1 MVIVRGESHRQTY
14 KGFHLRQR
22 RLPLLKIC
30 GLRQPDQAAAIAGM
44 GVAAIG
50 VIAVQT
56 SPRFVLPEQRAELF
70 LAAKTASPACH
81 GVVVVADPQA
91 DDLKWLGS
99 GQGHDIL
106 QLHGQ
111 ESPERCQE
119 LRHGLGVKVW
129 KALRLREPADLTRA
143 ALYAHH
149 VDGLLLDAWAAD
161 QLGGT
166 GQRLPLEW
174 LRGFEPAVPW
184 WLAGGIAS
192 DALPEILSQVR
203 PNGLDVSSAVEK
215 SPGDKDLKRVADLV
229 RTINHYGYT
238 TNSITDD

>member
-1 MVIVRGESHRQTY
+1 M
-14 KGFHLRQR
+14 
-22 RLPLLKIC
+22 PLLKIC

-50 VIAVQT
+50 VIAVAS
-56 SPRFVLPEQRAELF
+56 SPRFVPPERRAELF
-70 LAAKTASPACH
+70 LAAKTARPSCL
-81 GVVVVADPQA
+81 GVLVVADPQA
-91 DDLKWLGS
+91 ADLDWLGG

-111 ESPERCQE
+111 ESAERCQE
-119 LRHGLGVKVW
+119 LRQSLGVKVW
-129 KALRLREPADLTRA
+129 KALRLRDRTDLNRA
-143 ALYAHH
+143 ALYAPH

-174 LRGFEPAVPW
+174 LQGFKPEVPW

-192 DALPEILSQVR
+192 QALPEILSRVR
-203 PNGLDVSSAVEK
+203 PDGLDVSSAVEK
-215 SPGDKDLKRVADLV
+215 SPGDKDLEGVAKLV
-229 RTINHYGYT
+229 RAVNHYG
-238 TNSITDD
+238 

>member
-1 MVIVRGESHRQTY
+1 MVIARGESHLQTY
-14 KGFHLRQR
+14 KGCHLGQR

-50 VIAVQT
+50 VIAVAS
-56 SPRFVLPEQRAELF
+56 SPRFVPPERRAELF
-70 LAAKTASPACH
+70 LAAKTARPSCL
-81 GVVVVADPQA
+81 GVLVVADPQA
-91 DDLKWLGS
+91 ADLDWLGG

-111 ESPERCQE
+111 ESAERCQE
-119 LRHGLGVKVW
+119 LRQRLGVKVW
-129 KALRLREPADLTRA
+129 KALRLRDRTDLNRA
-143 ALYAHH
+143 ALYAPH

-174 LRGFEPAVPW
+174 LQGFKPEVPW

-192 DALPEILSQVR
+192 QALPEILSRVR
-203 PNGLDVSSAVEK
+203 PDGLDVSSAVEK
-215 SPGDKDLKRVADLV
+215 SPGDKDLEGVAKLV
-229 RTINHYGYT
+229 RAVNHYG
-238 TNSITDD
+238 

>member
-1 MVIVRGESHRQTY
+1 M
-14 KGFHLRQR
+14 
-22 RLPLLKIC
+22 PLLKIC

-70 LAAKTASPACH
+70 RAAKTASPACL

-91 DDLKWLGS
+91 TDLEWLS
-99 GQGHDIL
+99 CDQGHDIL

-111 ESPERCQE
+111 ESAERCQE
-119 LRHGLGVKVW
+119 LRQSLGVKVW
-129 KALRLREPADLTRA
+129 KALRLRERADLTQA
-143 ALYAHH
+143 ILYAQH

-174 LRGFEPAVPW
+174 LQGFKPAVPW

-192 DALPEILSQVR
+192 NVLPEILSRVR
-203 PNGLDVSSAVEK
+203 PDGLDVSSAVEK
-215 SPGDKDLKRVADLV
+215 SPGDKDLDRVADLV
-229 RTINHYGYT
+229 RAINHYG
-238 TNSITDD
+238 NIADSVANH

>member
-1 MVIVRGESHRQTY
+1 M
-14 KGFHLRQR
+14 
-22 RLPLLKIC
+22 PLLKIC

-70 LAAKTASPACH
+70 RAAKTASPACL

-91 DDLKWLGS
+91 TDLEWLS
-99 GQGHDIL
+99 CDQGHDIL

-111 ESPERCQE
+111 ESAERCQE
-119 LRHGLGVKVW
+119 LRQSLGVKVW
-129 KALRLREPADLTRA
+129 KALRLRERADLTQA
-143 ALYAHH
+143 ILYAQH

-174 LRGFEPAVPW
+174 LQGFKPAVPW

-192 DALPEILSQVR
+192 NALPEILSRVR
-203 PNGLDVSSAVEK
+203 PDGLDVSSAVEK
-215 SPGDKDLKRVADLV
+215 SPGDKDLDRVADLV
-229 RTINHYGYT
+229 RAINHYGNT
-238 TNSITDD
+238 ADSVANH

>member
-1 MVIVRGESHRQTY
+1 VIARGESHLQTY
-14 KGFHLRQR
+14 KGCHLGQR

-50 VIAVQT
+50 VIAVAS
-56 SPRFVLPEQRAELF
+56 SPRFVPPERRAELF
-70 LAAKTASPACH
+70 LAAKTARPSCL
-81 GVVVVADPQA
+81 GVLVVADPQA
-91 DDLKWLGS
+91 ADLDWLGG

-111 ESPERCQE
+111 ESAERCQE
-119 LRHGLGVKVW
+119 LRQRLGVKVW
-129 KALRLREPADLTRA
+129 KALRLRDRTDLNRA
-143 ALYAHH
+143 ALYAPH

-174 LRGFEPAVPW
+174 LQGFKPEVPW

-192 DALPEILSQVR
+192 QALPEILSRVR
-203 PNGLDVSSAVEK
+203 PDGLDVSSAVEK
-215 SPGDKDLKRVADLV
+215 SPGDKDLEGVAKLV
-229 RTINHYGYT
+229 RAVNHYG
-238 TNSITDD
+238 

>member
-1 MVIVRGESHRQTY
+1 MIARGESHLQTY
-14 KGFHLRQR
+14 KGCHLGQR

-50 VIAVQT
+50 VIAVAS
-56 SPRFVLPEQRAELF
+56 SPRFVPPERRAELF
-70 LAAKTASPACH
+70 LAAKTARPSCL
-81 GVVVVADPQA
+81 GVLVVADPQA
-91 DDLKWLGS
+91 ADLDWLGG

-111 ESPERCQE
+111 ESAERCQE
-119 LRHGLGVKVW
+119 LRQRLGVKVW
-129 KALRLREPADLTRA
+129 KALRLRDRTDLNRA
-143 ALYAHH
+143 ALYAPH

-174 LRGFEPAVPW
+174 LQGFKPEVPW

-192 DALPEILSQVR
+192 QALPEILSRVR
-203 PNGLDVSSAVEK
+203 PDGLDVSSAVEK
-215 SPGDKDLKRVADLV
+215 SPGDKDLEGVAKLV
-229 RTINHYGYT
+229 RAVNHYG
-238 TNSITDD
+238 

>member
-1 MVIVRGESHRQTY
+1 MVIARGEGHRQTY
-14 KGFHLRQR
+14 KGCHLGQR

-50 VIAVQT
+50 VIAVAS
-56 SPRFVLPEQRAELF
+56 SPRFVAPDRRAELF
-70 LAAKTASPACH
+70 LAAKTARPACL
-81 GVVVVADPQA
+81 GVLVVADPQA
-91 DDLKWLGS
+91 ADLDWLGG

-111 ESPERCQE
+111 ESAERCQE
-119 LRHGLGVKVW
+119 LRQSLGVKVW
-129 KALRLREPADLTRA
+129 KALRLRDRTDLNRA
-143 ALYAHH
+143 ALYAPH
-149 VDGLLLDAWAAD
+149 VDGLLLDAWVAD

-174 LRGFEPAVPW
+174 LQGFKPEVPW

-192 DALPEILSQVR
+192 QALPEILSRVR
-203 PNGLDVSSAVEK
+203 PDGLDVSSAVEK
-215 SPGDKDLKRVADLV
+215 SPGDKDLEGVAKLV
-229 RTINHYGYT
+229 RAVNHYE
-238 TNSITDD
+238 

>member
-1 MVIVRGESHRQTY
+1 M
-14 KGFHLRQR
+14 
-22 RLPLLKIC
+22 KIC

-50 VIAVQT
+50 VIAVAS
-56 SPRFVLPEQRAELF
+56 SPRFVPPERRAELF
-70 LAAKTASPACH
+70 LAAKTARPACL
-81 GVVVVADPQA
+81 GVLVVADPQA
-91 DDLKWLGS
+91 ADLDWLGG

-111 ESPERCQE
+111 ESAERCQE
-119 LRHGLGVKVW
+119 LRQSLGVKVW
-129 KALRLREPADLTRA
+129 KALRLRDRTDLNRA
-143 ALYAHH
+143 ALYAPH

-174 LRGFEPAVPW
+174 LQGFKPEVPW

-192 DALPEILSQVR
+192 QALPEILSRVR
-203 PNGLDVSSAVEK
+203 PDGLDVSSAVEK
-215 SPGDKDLKRVADLV
+215 SPGDKDLEGVAKLV
-229 RTINHYGYT
+229 RAVNHYG
-238 TNSITDD
+238 

>member
-1 MVIVRGESHRQTY
+1 MVIASGEGHWQTY
-14 KGFHLRQR
+14 KGCHLGQR

-50 VIAVQT
+50 VIAVAS
-56 SPRFVLPEQRAELF
+56 SPRFVLPERRAELF
-70 LAAKTASPACH
+70 LAAKTARPACL
-81 GVVVVADPQA
+81 GVLVVADPQA
-91 DDLKWLGS
+91 ADLEWLGC

-111 ESPERCQE
+111 ESAERCQE
-119 LRHGLGVKVW
+119 LRQSLGVKVW
-129 KALRLREPADLTRA
+129 KALRLRDRTDLNRA
-143 ALYAHH
+143 ALYAPH
-149 VDGLLLDAWAAD
+149 VDGLLLDAWVAD

-174 LRGFEPAVPW
+174 LQGFKPEVPW

-192 DALPEILSQVR
+192 QALPEILSRVR
-203 PNGLDVSSAVEK
+203 PDGLDVSSAVEK
-215 SPGDKDLKRVADLV
+215 SPGDKDIEGVAKLV
-229 RTINHYGYT
+229 QAVNHYG
-238 TNSITDD
+238 

>member
-1 MVIVRGESHRQTY
+1 MVIARGESHWQSY
-14 KGFHLRQR
+14 KGCHLGQR

-50 VIAVQT
+50 VIAVAS
-56 SPRFVLPEQRAELF
+56 SPRFVPPERRAELF
-70 LAAKTASPACH
+70 LAAKTARQSCL
-81 GVVVVADPQA
+81 GVLVVADPQTA
-91 DDLKWLGS
+91 DLDWLGG

-111 ESPERCQE
+111 ESAERCQE
-119 LRHGLGVKVW
+119 LRQSLGVKVW
-129 KALRLREPADLTRA
+129 KALRLRDRTDLNRA
-143 ALYAHH
+143 ALYAPH

-174 LRGFEPAVPW
+174 LQGFKPEVPW

-192 DALPEILSQVR
+192 QALPEILSQVQ
-203 PNGLDVSSAVEK
+203 PDGLDVSSAVEK
-215 SPGDKDLKRVADLV
+215 SPGDKDLEGVAKLV
-229 RTINHYGYT
+229 RAVNHYG
-238 TNSITDD
+238 